1 MILLRRRVWWVELGV
16 GPLARH
22 WLRLAGCLALAA
34 GVSACAETNLTN
46 TLGVGKNI
54 PDASQV
60 PTNQALTMPPDLQL
74 RPPGSQPAASAQAA
88 VPGAPIPEPPTEYSS
103 QQVGQPLALETAQEG
118 GIEPMPAPAPQ
129 PVQTSQYPQTAAA
142 NVDQPA
148 QAAQPV
154 GDVYERYGIS
164 KVNPDGTPK
173 SPGQLREELRQKQ
186 IAENKAKNPNYGTIF
201 NMGSIWSDQ

>member
-1 MILLRRRVWWVELGV
+1 
-16 GPLARH
+16 LARH
-22 WLRLAGCLALAA
+22 WLKLAGCLALAA
-34 GVSACAETNLTN
+34 SVSACAETNLSN

-74 RPPGSQPAASAQAA
+74 RPPGSQPAPSAQAA
-88 VPGAPIPEPPTEYSS
+88 VPGAAIPESPVDYSG
-103 QQVGQPLALETAQEG
+103 QQPGQPLALETAQEG
-118 GIEPMPAPAPQ
+118 GVEPMPAPAPAPAQQ
-129 PVQTSQYPQTAAA
+129 PAQVSQYPQTAAA
-142 NVDQPA
+142 NVGQP
-148 QAAQPV
+148 AQPV

-173 SPGQLREELRQKQ
+173 TPGQLREELRQKQ

>member
-1 MILLRRRVWWVELGV
+1 MQVLVWRVELGGKRSVAVKWWKIAGFAAVAV
-16 GPLARH
+16 GL
-22 WLRLAGCLALAA
+22 
-34 GVSACAETNLTN
+34 SACAETNLQN

-54 PDASQV
+54 PDATEV

-74 RPPGSQPAASAQAA
+74 RPPGSQPAPSVQAA
-88 VPGAPIPEPPTEYSS
+88 VPDAVLPEAPSAFAGS
-103 QQVGQPLALETAQEG
+103 QAGQPLALETAQEG
-118 GIEPMPAPAPQ
+118 GLEPAPAPA
-129 PVQTSQYPQTAAA
+129 PVSQYPQTAAA
-142 NVDQPA
+142 NIDPPA
-148 QAAQPV
+148 AEPSRPA

-186 IAENKAKNPNYGTIF
+186 LAENKAKNPSYGTIF

>member
-1 MILLRRRVWWVELGV
+1 V
-16 GPLARH
+16 GSLAGH
-22 WLRLAGCLALAA
+22 WLKLAGCVALAA
-34 GVSACAETNLTN
+34 SVSACAETNLQN

-74 RPPGSQPAASAQAA
+74 RPPGSQPAPSAQAA
-88 VPGAPIPEPPTEYSS
+88 VPGAAYPETQTAYTG
-103 QQVGQPLALETAQEG
+103 QQVGQPLALETAQEAG
-118 GIEPMPAPAPQ
+118 VEPAPAPAPAQ
-129 PVQTSQYPQTAAA
+129 ESQYPQTTA
-142 NVDQPA
+142 NIDQPA
-148 QAAQPV
+148 AQPAQPT

-173 SPGQLREELRQKQ
+173 SAGQMREELRQKQ